1 MNKPIDIIKLKDL
14 CYTQGFKEGISRFK
28 QLAGIVWDSSRK
40 ATLKEVFEDLDR
52 IMIRRHLPNCRLRW
66 IITEN
71 AFGRLKKKYLGVK
84 K

>member
-40 ATLKEVFEDLDR
+40 ATLKEVLEFMTKQSRLEIPTVQDNWIKTIRWLEDK
-52 IMIRRHLPNCRLRW
+52 IK
-66 IITEN
+66 E
-71 AFGRLKKKYLGVK
+71 VK